1 MVKKSAPKQSPSQRK
16 QWLTNLQPSAV
27 KADAGSRGSPRFRFV
42 TDTNVLISA
51 ILYGGKPQ
59 RVLEHIITRQQ
70 LILSDYIVEEFVTYL
85 KHIRPKAPQKWIRL
99 MRQKLEFYCR
109 DDAVVIDEEI
119 RDINDIPILKLAIS
133 QQATIVT
140 NDNDLLEYKSKSL
153 VAIISVREYLE
164 MFEATLP
171 NKTYPPKDKR

>member
-1 MVKKSAPKQSPSQRK
+1 
-16 QWLTNLQPSAV
+16 
-27 KADAGSRGSPRFRFV
+27 
-42 TDTNVLISA
+42 
-51 ILYGGKPQ
+51 
-59 RVLEHIITRQQ
+59 
-70 LILSDYIVEEFVTYL
+70 
-85 KHIRPKAPQKWIRL
+85 

-140 NDNDLLEYKSKSL
+140 NDKDLLEYKGKSL

-164 MFEATLP
+164 MFEATLT
-171 NKTYPPKDKR
+171 NKTYLSKGKR